1 MSKKNIC
8 GIITL
13 YNPPASYLDNIN
25 TYINYLDIL
34 YLVDNTPII
43 NHKDH
48 DSLLRRFPEIEI
60 LSFGKNI
67 GIAAA
72 LNLGIKEGLKNNYSW
87 LLTMDQD
94 SSFDEDQAK
103 RYFSSLP
110 FIDSSC
116 VAVLSPSH
124 KVVSCGDDAVVYE
137 KRNEV
142 MTSGNLLNL
151 LLIRHIGF
159 FNEDLFIDS
168 VDHDYCLRANLL
180 GLEVLQAK
188 NCFIQHV
195 VGDLCQ
201 GSFLFGLKKKTFHI
215 HSPKRMYFIVRNSR
229 YINKRYGKVFRESAK
244 TLNKANY
251 RRISRCLRYSNR
263 RRAYIKYILKAY
275 LDYYAKKYGNRVGL

>member
-1 MSKKNIC
+1 MVILNDMSKKNIC

-94 SSFDEDQAK
+94 SSFDEGEIQTDLDVLTHETKEKNMLAAIKEVQNLK
-103 RYFSSLP
+103 T
-110 FIDSSC
+110 
-116 VAVLSPSH
+116 VAGEVVKIRLENLS
-124 KVVSCGDDAVVYE
+124 
-137 KRNEV
+137 
-142 MTSGNLLNL
+142 
-151 LLIRHIGF
+151 
-159 FNEDLFIDS
+159 
-168 VDHDYCLRANLL
+168 
-180 GLEVLQAK
+180 
-188 NCFIQHV
+188 
-195 VGDLCQ
+195 
-201 GSFLFGLKKKTFHI
+201 
-215 HSPKRMYFIVRNSR
+215 
-229 YINKRYGKVFRESAK
+229 
-244 TLNKANY
+244 
-251 RRISRCLRYSNR
+251 
-263 RRAYIKYILKAY
+263 
-275 LDYYAKKYGNRVGL
+275 